1 MRLAFSLLGQEI
13 IAFSWSKDDVS
24 TEEIADVIA
33 KAIGGPEAK
42 PEAKDC
48 TGGSFDRDHAPLDP
62 NDRYPAWEDRFG
74 FGL

>member
-24 TEEIADVIA
+24 TEEIAEVIA
-33 KAIGGPEAK
+33 KAIEGKEPEVK

-48 TGGSFDRDHAPLDP
+48 LEVALIGITPL
-62 NDRYPAWEDRFG
+62 
-74 FGL
+74 